1 MAVALRRLNLRALN
15 NYIQFANRSEFR
27 IARRALRT
35 STVFGRVSD
44 EQQQSSASSSQQHF
58 QQYQSAESES
68 GAEAQSSN
76 NSDTD
81 QGREESREYESE
93 EQLQTRILAAA
104 LEFVPKYGWTEE
116 AIAEGAKTLGLSPA
130 ATGMFNNGSGKLILH
145 FVSQCNSKLSELLAE
160 EHNQM
165 QLGLVEK
172 KKTDQFLKDVVEAR
186 LRMLIPYL
194 EKWPQAMGILL
205 LPQNIPESLK
215 LLTSLVDDIWYY
227 AGDRSTDINWYTRR
241 TVLAGIYNT
250 TELVMLQDSSPDFED
265 TWKFLENRVNDTMNV
280 VHTAKQVQSTG
291 GAVVQGLMGA
301 AITLKNLTGL
311 SQRR

>member
-116 AIAEGAKTLGLSPA
+116 AIAEGAKVQEALLKKSVA
-130 ATGMFNNGSGKLILH
+130 
-145 FVSQCNSKLSELLAE
+145 FVTFTSLR
-160 EHNQM
+160 
-165 QLGLVEK
+165 K

-280 VHTAKQVQSTG
+280 VHTAKQVISKLLG
-291 GAVVQGLMGA
+291 PVYRVLLKVQ
-301 AITLKNLTGL
+301 K
-311 SQRR
+311 

>member
-116 AIAEGAKTLGLSPA
+116 AIAEGAK
-130 ATGMFNNGSGKLILH
+130 
-145 FVSQCNSKLSELLAE
+145 CNSKLSELLAE

>member
-116 AIAEGAKTLGLSPA
+116 AIAEGAKVQEALKEY
-130 ATGMFNNGSGKLILH
+130 NNFFLRSGCFVFSHGYTSCMCKLCVRVVLQQQQKKTQNNRI
-145 FVSQCNSKLSELLAE
+145 K
-160 EHNQM
+160 
-165 QLGLVEK
+165 K

-280 VHTAKQVQSTG
+280 VHTAKQV
-291 GAVVQGLMGA
+291 
-301 AITLKNLTGL
+301 
-311 SQRR
+311 

>member
-116 AIAEGAKTLGLSPA
+116 AIAEGAKGLDVSFSLTDMLA
-130 ATGMFNNGSGKLILH
+130 EALH
-145 FVSQCNSKLSELLAE
+145 RLPVCNYDIASVLSEIGVML
-160 EHNQM
+160 QGSM
-165 QLGLVEK
+165 KRK

-280 VHTAKQVQSTG
+280 VHTAKQVISKLLG
-291 GAVVQGLMGA
+291 PVYRV
-301 AITLKNLTGL
+301 
-311 SQRR
+311 